1 MGKIPQSIVDRI
13 LNNAKILDVA
23 KECLGSYD
31 PLSNTS
37 GLRKKGTRYIGLCP
51 FHDDSH
57 ATNFSVYPP
66 TNCYKCFACGAKGGP
81 VEFVMKYENLTFPD
95 AIRWLGKLYKIDTD
109 MEDFKYTPPPPRPTP
124 PPLPTLVL
132 PTNYVNARRDL
143 KDDNFVKFLRALP
156 WDGAARSRIDA
167 VLEAYRVGH
176 SKNGHTIFWQIDKN
190 YKVRTGKMIRY
201 KTDGHRDKQPGS
213 NDWVHSI
220 LSRKKNDSD
229 PWPYPNIFNP
239 DKQEMRQ
246 CYFGEHLLNVFP
258 KANINIVESEKTAII
273 MSIAYGDPQHQLWI
287 ACGGKFMISQERMEP
302 LMATGNFIT
311 LFPDRDAVE
320 DWKDRMDFIDYNR
333 LRYNDEFVT
342 KFWKPEDGEKAD
354 IADILIRWV
363 LEGKK
368 HNTLDRMLEKS
379 DALRLLNDK
388 LNLKEDTPQHD

>member
-1 MGKIPQSIVDRI
+1 MGKIPQDIVDHI
-13 LNNAKILDVA
+13 LSNAKILDVVSQFVTL
-23 KECLGSYD
+23 K
-31 PLSNTS
+31 
-37 GLRKKGTRYIGLCP
+37 KKGARYIGLCP
-51 FHDDSH
+51 FHDDRH

-81 VEFVMKYENLTFPD
+81 VDFVMKYENLTFPD

-109 MEDFKYTPPPPRPTP
+109 MEDFDYTPTQRPTP

-132 PTNYVNARRDL
+132 PNNYVNARRDL
-143 KDDNFVKFLRALP
+143 KDDNLVKWLRALP
-156 WDGAARSRIDA
+156 WDGAQAARINA

-176 SKNGHTIFWQIDKN
+176 SKNGHTIFWQIDKD

-220 LSRKKNDSD
+220 LSRKKSD
-229 PWPYPNIFNP
+229 NEPWPYPNIFNP

-258 KANINIVESEKTAII
+258 KADINIVESEKTALI

-302 LMATGNFIT
+302 LMATGNVIT
-311 LFPDRDAVE
+311 LFPDRDAIE
-320 DWKDRMDFIDYNR
+320 DWTDRADFIDYNR
-333 LRYNDEFVT
+333 LRINTEMLDKY
-342 KFWKPEDGEKAD
+342 WQPEDGEKAD
-354 IADILIRWV
+354 IADIIVRW
-363 LEGKK
+363 LLSGSGKRAG
-368 HNTLDRMLEKS
+368 RMTIDELKEKS
-379 DALRLLNDK
+379 AAAATLIDG
-388 LNLKEDTPQHD
+388 LNLTDTNT